1 MSIVLVHGAW
11 ADGSSW
17 DKVVPLLQAKGFDVV
32 AVHLPLTTT
41 SDDIAATARAI
52 QQQPGDVV
60 LVGHSYGGFVITAAG
75 NDPKVKALVYVDAF
89 ALDDGET
96 INGLLRNKTPAWVRT
111 LQLDSGGFAWMPA
124 ETIKSDFA
132 QDLPLAQQRLLAVK
146 QGPVPL
152 KYFDDPMRGAAWK
165 TKQSWY
171 VQGND
176 DRIIPPGMQAQM
188 ARRAKAKVT
197 AIDAG
202 HVSMLAK
209 PHAVAEVIIEAAS
222 APVRTAVNSDTA
234 PD

>member
-17 DKVVPLLQAKGFDVV
+17 DKVVPLLEAKGYDVV

-41 SDDIAATARAI
+41 AEDIAATQRAI

-96 INGLLRNKTPAWVRT
+96 INGLLKNKTPAWAKT
-111 LQLDSGGFAWMPA
+111 LQIDSGGFAWMPA
-124 ETIKSDFA
+124 ATVASDFA
-132 QDLPLAQQRLLAVK
+132 QDLPAAQQRLIAVK
-146 QGPVPL
+146 QGPLSMKV
-152 KYFDDPMRGAAWK
+152 FDDPMRGAAWK
-165 TKQSWY
+165 TKRSWY

-176 DRIIPPGMQAQM
+176 DRIIPPAAQAQM
-188 ARRAKAKVT
+188 ARRAKAKITEV
-197 AIDAG
+197 DAS
-202 HVSMLAK
+202 HVSMLSK
-209 PHAVAEVIIEAAS
+209 PRAVAEVIIEAAS
-222 APVRTAVNSDTA
+222 APVRTAISDTK